1 MRRHTVIRLLV
12 TSLSVA
18 APASPTVA
26 NLHAALDPSNSSLLN
41 GGRSSKRSGRE
52 VMPSAP
58 HRLYP
63 SRIRPG
69 APPLRAATLE
79 KGVVRWRSSWMST
92 ITYPA

>member
-52 VMPSAP
+52 VIPVQSRPA
-58 HRLYP
+58 YP
-63 SRIRPG
+63 LSNQRG
-69 APPLRAATLE
+69 ALPLRAATLE
-79 KGVVRWRSSWMST
+79 RGS
-92 ITYPA
+92 